1 MSESISLEPQLIV
14 AVSGGRDYTDANKVN
29 EVLGKLHRE
38 RGIALII
45 EGGCPMKRN
54 GGGADGLARKWA
66 EANEVNCLTIPPK
79 SKRFGW
85 PACGPIRNQEMSR
98 MRPELWVLFPGGR
111 GTASAAEVAQQS
123 GIETLVVKYGD

>member
-1 MSESISLEPQLIV
+1 MSDTQRTSEQLIV

-29 EVLGKLHRE
+29 EVLSKIHRE
-38 RGIALII
+38 RGIELIV
-45 EGGCPMKRN
+45 EGGCPVKRN

-85 PACGPIRNQEMSR
+85 PACGPIRNQEISR
-98 MRPELWVLFPGGR
+98 CKIELWVLFPGGR
-111 GTASAAEVAQQS
+111 GTASAAEVAKQA
-123 GIETLVVKYGD
+123 GIETLVVTYGD

>member
-1 MSESISLEPQLIV
+1 VTEEPQLIV
-14 AVSGGRDYTDANKVN
+14 AVSGGRDYTDAGKVN
-29 EVLGKLHRE
+29 EVLGKLHSE

-45 EGGCPMKRN
+45 EGGCPVKRN

-85 PACGPIRNQEMSR
+85 PSCGPIRNQEMSR
-98 MRPELWVLFPGGR
+98 MKPELWVLFPGGR
-111 GTASAAEVAQQS
+111 GTASAAEVAQQA

>member
-1 MSESISLEPQLIV
+1 MSEQLIV

-38 RGIALII
+38 RGIELII
-45 EGGCPMKRN
+45 EGGCPVKRN

-85 PACGPIRNQEMSR
+85 PSCGPIRNQEMCR
-98 MRPELWVLFPGGR
+98 MKPELWVLFPGGR
-111 GTASAAEVAQQS
+111 GTASAAEVAEQA
-123 GIETLVVKYGD
+123 GIKTLVVTYGD